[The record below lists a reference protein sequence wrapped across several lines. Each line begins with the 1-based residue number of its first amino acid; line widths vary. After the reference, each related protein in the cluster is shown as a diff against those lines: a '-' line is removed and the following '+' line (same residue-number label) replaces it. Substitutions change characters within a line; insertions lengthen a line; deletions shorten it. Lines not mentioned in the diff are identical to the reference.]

1 MLGNR
6 LIDYHI
12 FPTNLNGNLFLDFL
26 VNYLFKILK
35 DLSLDKRRSLYARR
49 SVTTNRRLRRW
60 LNEHFFFFNRWIDRG
75 DSFGLG
81 PFEITLNKKC
91 ISLKLILL
99 KGYGIELNIFAM
111 D

>member
-1 MLGNR
+1 MQ
-6 LIDYHI
+6 DEASP
-12 FPTNLNGNLFLDFL
+12 PTEGFEDGLMN
-26 VNYLFKILK
+26 I
-35 DLSLDKRRSLYARR
+35 
-49 SVTTNRRLRRW
+49 
-60 LNEHFFFFNRWIDRG
+60 FFFNRWIDRG